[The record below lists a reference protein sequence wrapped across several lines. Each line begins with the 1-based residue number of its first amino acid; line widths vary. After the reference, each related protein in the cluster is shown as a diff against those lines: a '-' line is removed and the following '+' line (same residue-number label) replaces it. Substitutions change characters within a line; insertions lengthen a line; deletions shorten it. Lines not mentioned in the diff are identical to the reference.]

1 MFGSVVN
8 ARLQEF
14 SEATGSISDE
24 QGGLRQ
30 DRSTADQI
38 FILREV
44 LASRKERGL
53 PTFATY
59 IDARKAYDTVW
70 REQAYVRIYDS
81 GVKGKLWR
89 QLQAMHTN
97 LTRKVL
103 HPLGFTEKYKVDRG
117 VAQGAVESP
126 WVYSNFIDALA
137 GELKAAGLGIWVAGR
152 QLAIL
157 MYADDMVMLASSQ
170 AELKKMNAIATAFA
184 KRNRFE
190 FNGEKSGVMQF
201 NTNVQERARCLA
213 EPWELFGERVKVVSK
228 YQYLGTDTPAD
239 GLNWRAHV
247 DAAIAK
253 AQRRSAE
260 LQGGQG
266 HPRTKRGDT
275 LALSGPALARV
286 RLRALGGQD
295 YGCPGGSGREGPN
308 DIPPRHA
315 RPS

>member
-1 MFGSVVN
+1 MVDILKTAADAVNNNKLRGTNTVVEALVLFFNFIFENEIWPERWGDGLIVPLHKHDSRLDPANYRPITLLAVVGKLFGSVVN

-24 QGGLRQ
+24 QGGFRQ

-44 LASRKERGL
+44 LAYRKERGL
-53 PTFATY
+53 PTFGTY

-89 QLQAMHTN
+89 HLQAMHTN

-137 GELKAAGLGIWVAGR
+137 GELKAAGPG
-152 QLAIL
+152 
-157 MYADDMVMLASSQ
+157 ML
-170 AELKKMNAIATAFA
+170 
-184 KRNRFE
+184 
-190 FNGEKSGVMQF
+190 
-201 NTNVQERARCLA
+201 
-213 EPWELFGERVKVVSK
+213 LFF
-228 YQYLGTDTPAD
+228 PAP
-239 GLNWRAHV
+239 L
-247 DAAIAK
+247 
-253 AQRRSAE
+253 
-260 LQGGQG
+260 L
-266 HPRTKRGDT
+266 
-275 LALSGPALARV
+275 
-286 RLRALGGQD
+286 
-295 YGCPGGSGREGPN
+295 
-308 DIPPRHA
+308 
-315 RPS
+315 